1 MNMNKKKKVQNL
13 KSIVSLLAFLLILP
27 FFMIACQ
34 GRMACDDVQT
44 LLSISSAENSADL
57 TCADLRE
64 IGFAEGYGGI
74 ITTTDRISKPEL
86 YSGVPI
92 MDLVKLVAS
101 GNEAVSIQVE
111 SEDGYA
117 ITFSSL
123 QVEDGNFLT
132 YDPETGEPNEVS
144 GLQTILAQTV
154 NGEPLDKEHDGTLRL
169 RIISEEPNQVSDG
182 HWSVKFVNR
191 IKIKPLM
198 QEWNLALSGAINETM
213 DRATFES
220 GTAEKCHQA
229 AWVDEMGNEWLGI
242 PLWLLVGRVD
252 DENSHGDNAFNDELA
267 ASGYEIDVVSANE
280 ASVTFNSSEV
290 ARNNEI
296 LVVYLINGNP
306 LVDEDF
312 PLKLVGDGVSEGNSL
327 GAISEIV
334 LRFP

>member
-1 MNMNKKKKVQNL
+1 MYKEKKVIAR
-13 KSIVSLLAFLLILP
+13 KSIVSLLMFLLILP
-27 FFMIACQ
+27 FFIIACQ
-34 GRMACDDVQT
+34 GKIACDDFQT
-44 LLSISSAENSADL
+44 LLSISSAENSIDL

-64 IGFAEGYGGI
+64 VGIVEGYGGI
-74 ITTTDRISKPEL
+74 ITTTDRISKPQL
-86 YSGVPI
+86 YSGVRL
-92 MDLVKLVAS
+92 MDLVRLVAS
-101 GNEAVSIQVE
+101 VDEAVSIQVE

-123 QVEDGNFLT
+123 QVESGNFLT
-132 YDPETGEPNEVS
+132 YDPETGEPNEVG
-144 GLQTILAQTV
+144 GLQAILAQTV
-154 NGEPLDKEHDGTLRL
+154 NGEPLDKEQDGTLRL
-169 RIISEEPNQVSDG
+169 RIISEEPTQVTDG
-182 HWSVKFVNR
+182 HWSVKFVSR

-198 QEWNLALSGAINETM
+198 QEWNLALAGAINETM

-229 AWVDEMGNEWLGI
+229 TWVDEMGNEWLGI

-252 DENSHGDNAFNDELA
+252 DENSHGDYAFNDELA
-267 ASGYEIDVVSANE
+267 ASGYEIDVLSANG

-312 PLKLVGDGVSEGNSL
+312 PLKLVGNGVSEGNSL